1 MIKLRQIQF
10 FLSVVK
16 HNSFNKA
23 AEYLN
28 VSQPGISKAIHELEE
43 IMSVKLINRLP
54 KGIELT
60 DFGKVLEKYSNLIMA
75 DINNAE
81 KEIKSLKE
89 GTFGTI
95 NIGVAFSPRIY
106 LLPKSSI
113 NLQIKFP
120 EIILNVYAGSRN
132 DLLLRL
138 LEGKIDLFVSAIVP
152 EDIKIIEDIDIKD
165 LKFLPLYKDTQYIVT
180 RIDHP
185 LQYKKNIKLQD
196 TLDFDWIL
204 PDHEKNFR
212 LFNLN
217 DQFLKNN
224 LKLPIPKIVYNSGN
238 FALNVIKNSDFL
250 GIHPK
255 QMIETQGN
263 GLLAILDLEGITM
276 EPSYGITYLANKP
289 LRQSVKLIIE
299 ELSLVSKEMIR
310 NGFVKEI

>member
-10 FLSVVK
+10 FLAVVK

-43 IMSVKLINRLP
+43 IMSVKLINRLA

-60 DFGKVLEKYSNLIMA
+60 NFGRVLEKYSNLIMA

-113 NLQIKFP
+113 NLQLKFP

-152 EDIKIIEDIDIKD
+152 EDIKIIEDINIQD

-185 LQYKKNIKLQD
+185 LQYKKNIKLRD

-212 LFNLN
+212 LFNMN
-217 DQFLKNN
+217 DQFLKNK

>member
-60 DFGKVLEKYSNLIMA
+60 NFGRVLEKYSNLIMA

-224 LKLPIPKIVYNSGN
+224 LKVPIPKIVYNSGN

>member
-75 DINNAE
+75 DINNVE

-113 NLQIKFP
+113 NLQLKFP

-152 EDIKIIEDIDIKD
+152 EDIKIIEDINIQD

-185 LQYKKNIKLQD
+185 LQYKKNIKLRD

-212 LFNLN
+212 LFNMN
-217 DQFLKNN
+217 DQFLKNK

-263 GLLAILDLEGITM
+263 GSLAILDLEGITM
-276 EPSYGITYLANKP
+276 EPSYGITYLSNKP

-299 ELSLVSKEMIR
+299 ELSLVSKEMIK

>member
-10 FLSVVK
+10 FLAVVK

-43 IMSVKLINRLP
+43 IMSVKLINRLA

-60 DFGKVLEKYSNLIMA
+60 NFGRVLEKYSNLIMA

-113 NLQIKFP
+113 NLQLKFP

-152 EDIKIIEDIDIKD
+152 EDIKIIEDINIQD
-165 LKFLPLYKDTQYIVT
+165 LKFLPLYKDTQYLVT

>member
-1 MIKLRQIQF
+1 M
-10 FLSVVK
+10 
-16 HNSFNKA
+16 
-23 AEYLN
+23 
-28 VSQPGISKAIHELEE
+28 
-43 IMSVKLINRLP
+43 
-54 KGIELT
+54 
-60 DFGKVLEKYSNLIMA
+60 
-75 DINNAE
+75 
-81 KEIKSLKE
+81 
-89 GTFGTI
+89 
-95 NIGVAFSPRIY
+95 
-106 LLPKSSI
+106 
-113 NLQIKFP
+113 
-120 EIILNVYAGSRN
+120 
-132 DLLLRL
+132 
-138 LEGKIDLFVSAIVP
+138 
-152 EDIKIIEDIDIKD
+152 
-165 LKFLPLYKDTQYIVT
+165 
-180 RIDHP
+180 
-185 LQYKKNIKLQD
+185 QD

-238 FALNVIKNSDFL
+238 FALNIIKNSDFL

>member
-16 HNSFNKA
+16 HKSFNKA
-23 AEYLN
+23 AVYLN
-28 VSQPGISKAIHELEE
+28 VSQPGISKAIQELEE

-60 DFGKVLEKYSNLIMA
+60 DFGKVLEKYSNLILA
-75 DINNAE
+75 DLNNAE

-89 GTFGTI
+89 GTTGSI

-113 NLQIKFP
+113 NLQLKFP

-152 EDIKIIEDIDIKD
+152 EDIKIIEDINIQD
-165 LKFLPLYKDTQYIVT
+165 LNFLPLYKDTQYIVT

-185 LQYKKNIKLQD
+185 LQLKKNIKLRD
-196 TLDFDWIL
+196 TLDYDWIL

-212 LFNLN
+212 LFNMN

-263 GLLAILDLEGITM
+263 GLLSILDLEGITM

-289 LRQSVKLIIE
+289 LKQSVKLIID

>member
-75 DINNAE
+75 DINNVE

-113 NLQIKFP
+113 NLQLKFP

-152 EDIKIIEDIDIKD
+152 EDIKIIEDINIQD

-185 LQYKKNIKLQD
+185 LQYKKNIKLRD

-212 LFNLN
+212 LFNMN
-217 DQFLKNN
+217 DQF
-224 LKLPIPKIVYNSGN
+224 
-238 FALNVIKNSDFL
+238 
-250 GIHPK
+250 
-255 QMIETQGN
+255 
-263 GLLAILDLEGITM
+263 
-276 EPSYGITYLANKP
+276 
-289 LRQSVKLIIE
+289 
-299 ELSLVSKEMIR
+299 
-310 NGFVKEI
+310 

>member
-10 FLSVVK
+10 FLAVVK
-16 HNSFNKA
+16 YNSFNKA

-60 DFGKVLEKYSNLIMA
+60 NFGRVLEKYSNLIMA

-113 NLQIKFP
+113 NLQLKFP

-152 EDIKIIEDIDIKD
+152 EDIKIIEDINIQD

-212 LFNLN
+212 LFNMN
-217 DQFLKNN
+217 DQFLKNK

-238 FALNVIKNSDFL
+238 FALNIIKNSDFL

>member
-10 FLSVVK
+10 FLAVVK

-60 DFGKVLEKYSNLIMA
+60 NFGRVLEKYSNLIMA

-113 NLQIKFP
+113 NLQLKFP

-152 EDIKIIEDIDIKD
+152 EDIKIIEDINIQD
-165 LKFLPLYKDTQYIVT
+165 LKFLPLYKDTQYLVT

-212 LFNLN
+212 LFNMN

>member
-10 FLSVVK
+10 FLAVVK

-60 DFGKVLEKYSNLIMA
+60 NFGRVLEKYSNLIMA

-113 NLQIKFP
+113 NLQLKFP

-152 EDIKIIEDIDIKD
+152 EDIKIIEDINIQD
-165 LKFLPLYKDTQYIVT
+165 LKFLPLYKDTQYLVT

-238 FALNVIKNSDFL
+238 FALNIIKNSDFL

>member
-10 FLSVVK
+10 FLAVVK
-16 HNSFNKA
+16 YNSFNKA

-60 DFGKVLEKYSNLIMA
+60 NFGRVLEKYSNLIMA

-113 NLQIKFP
+113 NLQLKFP

-152 EDIKIIEDIDIKD
+152 EDIKIIEDINIQD
-165 LKFLPLYKDTQYIVT
+165 LKFLPLYKDTQYLVT

-276 EPSYGITYLANKP
+276 EPSYGITYLSNKP

-299 ELSLVSKEMIR
+299 ELSLVSKEMIK

>member
-10 FLSVVK
+10 FLAVVK

-60 DFGKVLEKYSNLIMA
+60 NFGRVLEKYSNLIMA

-113 NLQIKFP
+113 NLQLKFP

-152 EDIKIIEDIDIKD
+152 EDIKIIEDINIQD

-185 LQYKKNIKLQD
+185 LQYKKHIKLRD
-196 TLDFDWIL
+196 TLDFDCIL

-212 LFNLN
+212 LFNMN
-217 DQFLKNN
+217 DQFLKNK

>member
-75 DINNAE
+75 DINNVE

-113 NLQIKFP
+113 NLQLKFP

-152 EDIKIIEDIDIKD
+152 EDIKIIEDINIQD

-185 LQYKKNIKLQD
+185 LQYKKNIKLRD

-212 LFNLN
+212 LFNMN
-217 DQFLKNN
+217 DQFLKNK

-263 GLLAILDLEGITM
+263 GSLAILDLEGITM
-276 EPSYGITYLANKP
+276 EPSYGITYLSNKP
-289 LRQSVKLIIE
+289 LDD
-299 ELSLVSKEMIR
+299 
-310 NGFVKEI
+310 F

>member
-10 FLSVVK
+10 FLAVVK

-43 IMSVKLINRLP
+43 IMSVKLINRLA

-60 DFGKVLEKYSNLIMA
+60 NFGRVLEKYSNLIMA

-113 NLQIKFP
+113 NLQLKFP

-152 EDIKIIEDIDIKD
+152 EDIKIIEDINIQD
-165 LKFLPLYKDTQYIVT
+165 LKFLPLYKDTQYLVT

-238 FALNVIKNSDFL
+238 FALNIIKNSDFL

>member
-10 FLSVVK
+10 FLAVVK
-16 HNSFNKA
+16 YNSFNKA

-60 DFGKVLEKYSNLIMA
+60 NFGRVLEKYSNLIMA

-106 LLPKSSI
+106 LLPKSSVNLQSKFPDI
-113 NLQIKFP
+113 NLNI
-120 EIILNVYAGSRN
+120 YAASRN

-152 EDIKIIEDIDIKD
+152 EDIKIIEDINIQD
-165 LKFLPLYKDTQYIVT
+165 LKFLPLYKDTQYLVT

-238 FALNVIKNSDFL
+238 FALNIIKNSDFL

>member
-138 LEGKIDLFVSAIVP
+138 LEGKIDLFLSAIVP

-217 DQFLKNN
+217 DQFLKND
-224 LKLPIPKIVYNSGN
+224 LKVPIPKIVYNSGN

>member
-10 FLSVVK
+10 FLAVVK
-16 HNSFNKA
+16 YNSFNKA

-60 DFGKVLEKYSNLIMA
+60 DFGKVLEKYSNLIMT
-75 DINNAE
+75 DINNVA

-113 NLQIKFP
+113 NLQLKFP

-152 EDIKIIEDIDIKD
+152 EDIKIIEGINIQD
-165 LKFLPLYKDTQYIVT
+165 LKFLPL
-180 RIDHP
+180 
-185 LQYKKNIKLQD
+185 
-196 TLDFDWIL
+196 
-204 PDHEKNFR
+204 
-212 LFNLN
+212 
-217 DQFLKNN
+217 
-224 LKLPIPKIVYNSGN
+224 
-238 FALNVIKNSDFL
+238 
-250 GIHPK
+250 
-255 QMIETQGN
+255 
-263 GLLAILDLEGITM
+263 
-276 EPSYGITYLANKP
+276 
-289 LRQSVKLIIE
+289 
-299 ELSLVSKEMIR
+299 
-310 NGFVKEI
+310 